1 MKLKDLIAED
11 LNEKRWDI
19 SQRTREGEDFRSS
32 IATAGTELVKTVA
45 IYKNRHKVN
54 PEEMKYHMDRWMKGL
69 HKRLKQ
75 YGVLSWN

>member
-1 MKLKDLIAED
+1 VKLKDLIAEN

-19 SQRTREGEDFRSS
+19 SQRTREGEDFRSA
-32 IATAGTELVKTVA
+32 IATSAKDLQKTVA

-69 HKRLKQ
+69 HKSLKQ
-75 YGVLSWN
+75 YGVL

>member
-1 MKLKDLIAED
+1 VKLKDLIAEN

-19 SQRTREGEDFRSS
+19 SQRTREGEDFRSA
-32 IATAGTELVKTVA
+32 IATSAKDLQKTVA

-69 HKRLKQ
+69 HKSLKQ
-75 YGVLSWN
+75 YGVLS

>member
-1 MKLKDLIAED
+1 MKLKDLIAEN

-19 SQRTREGEDFRSS
+19 SQQTRGGEDFRSA
-32 IATAGTELVKTVA
+32 IATSAKDLQKTVA

-69 HKRLKQ
+69 HKSLKQ
-75 YGVLSWN
+75 YGVLS

>member
-1 MKLKDLIAED
+1 MKLKDLIAEG

-19 SQRTREGEDFRSS
+19 TQRTREGEDFRSA
-32 IATAGTELVKTVA
+32 IATSAKDLQKTVA

-69 HKRLKQ
+69 HKSLKQ
-75 YGVLSWN
+75 YGVL